1 MKKNKKS
8 IILTDGKKYV
18 GTKTDGDVTEI
29 VLVDSA
35 LDAFDYNSLVFKL
48 KKKNIIKN
56 AEEKLGVKLQPR
68 NFVIVRKPEFYII
81 TDGKFYIKKKEL
93 VINKD
98 TDVNSLTLE
107 QFNVI
112 GGLPRTEDK
121 DVMVRY
127 YGIVEHECEALTFKK
142 EKEANKAL
150 KVVQNMYGADFKVV
164 KI

>member
-8 IILTDGKKYV
+8 IILTDGEKYV
-18 GTKTDGDVTEI
+18 GTKTGGDITEI
-29 VLVDSA
+29 ILVDSA
-35 LDAFDYNSLVFKL
+35 LDAFDYNSLIFKL
-48 KKKNIIKN
+48 KKNKIIKN
-56 AEEKLGVKLQPR
+56 AEDKLGVKLQAR
-68 NFVIVRKPEFYII
+68 NFVIVRKPEYYVI

-93 VINKD
+93 IVNKD
-98 TDVNSLTLE
+98 TDVNNLTLE

-112 GGLPRTEDK
+112 GSLPRNEDK
-121 DVMVRY
+121 DVMIRY

-150 KVVQNMYGADFKVV
+150 VIVRNMYGEDFKVI